1 MSNEQRKYWTDD
13 PEIVEQYVLGK
24 FSPEEMKRL
33 NAEIADHEPGKSLIR
48 EELEIAAGIRR
59 HGRDRMKAELR
70 KKLKR
75 ERSSQFYS
83 FQYIGMAAAVL
94 IVAIGIGLYQI
105 WFSDLVAPRQFHQQ
119 QIIITSKQD
128 TSKKA
133 GDAERKEEDARKAET
148 ADRSADQK
156 RSERKMPVRTEQRAE
171 SDAMADRNNESAID
185 EMIVTAPAPVV
196 SAAQTAASVT
206 DASSQLWLIGNVVMI
221 SERTGSATERSSSA
235 PSMKQNAL
243 RSASSSESIALKKR
257 KENSVIFRHRAVKE
271 LPASRAQS
279 GRSSGQIET
288 MLERDEEKLVLTLY
302 DDAVNESDLQ
312 QAVVETLTDDVLVV
326 TLPNQ
331 RITYQLPA
339 GWNQSTRSR

>member
-1 MSNEQRKYWTDD
+1 
-13 PEIVEQYVLGK
+13 
-24 FSPEEMKRL
+24 
-33 NAEIADHEPGKSLIR
+33 
-48 EELEIAAGIRR
+48 
-59 HGRDRMKAELR
+59 
-70 KKLKR
+70 
-75 ERSSQFYS
+75 
-83 FQYIGMAAAVL
+83 
-94 IVAIGIGLYQI
+94 
-105 WFSDLVAPRQFHQQ
+105 
-119 QIIITSKQD
+119 
-128 TSKKA
+128 
-133 GDAERKEEDARKAET
+133 
-148 ADRSADQK
+148 
-156 RSERKMPVRTEQRAE
+156 
-171 SDAMADRNNESAID
+171 
-185 EMIVTAPAPVV
+185 MIVSAPAPVV
-196 SAAQTAASVT
+196 SAEQTAASVT

-243 RSASSSESIALKKR
+243 RSASSSESIALKKG
-257 KENSVIFRHRAVKE
+257 KENTVIFRHRAVKE
-271 LPASRAQS
+271 LPASRAQA